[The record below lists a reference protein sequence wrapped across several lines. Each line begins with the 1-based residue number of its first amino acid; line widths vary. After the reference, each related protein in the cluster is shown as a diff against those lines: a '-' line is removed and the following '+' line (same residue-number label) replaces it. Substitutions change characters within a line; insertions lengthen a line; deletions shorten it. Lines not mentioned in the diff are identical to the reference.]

1 MKMVKSLL
9 LGAAAGLVAVAGAQA
24 ADLPVKAKP
33 IEYVKVCTAYGE
45 GFFYVPGTDTCIKI
59 GGYVRQ
65 DVYFGQ
71 AGGSFR
77 PDISTGVGRINR
89 IDTADAFWQTTE
101 ETSLDVRSQ
110 TEYGTLRAY
119 TRVGFRVRSD
129 TEEDGYNYNTRWFL
143 QLGGL
148 TAGKA
153 ASFFDYLN
161 GAFSFAIFEG
171 GGSNS
176 PYGRQLVAY
185 TFNWGGG
192 INSSVSIEDPG
203 SRRNAIWDGSNSTQ
217 NTLVVGALPGPILD
231 ASTGNVGSGGGIAI
245 GDYAANSV
253 PDIVSNIHI
262 EQAWGSA
269 QLMTATHQLRGGF
282 YGNNF
287 AVVPTAT
294 DSSFTGIAPRD
305 EFGWAVGGGF
315 MLNVPWNKGDKFWV
329 EATYEQGAPNYL
341 GLDSLS
347 TGNGSFNRFAGPAG
361 WSGQT
366 LNGVAIIPGRV
377 GFGWALDGVFA
388 NLSPSGAGLIE
399 SGLHLTTGWTVS
411 AAYEHVWTPA
421 IRTSIYG
428 NVTGVEFDSTS
439 KFILCNSKQSP
450 IRPASTGVAAGFG
463 VATIPGCN
471 PNFDIWQVGSRTIW
485 NPVANLDIGL
495 DVVYAQIDNHYDPNL
510 VRIFFPGAGGRQAGL
525 YAPASHESVVAA
537 MFRIQRNFWP

>member
-9 LGAAAGLVAVAGAQA
+9 LGTAAGLVAVAGAQA

-33 IEYVKVCTAYGE
+33 VEYVKVCSVYGE

-101 ETSLDVRSQ
+101 ETSLDVRTQ

-176 PYGRQLVAY
+176 PYGRQLIAY
-185 TFNWGGG
+185 TINWGGG

-203 SRRNAIWDGSNSTQ
+203 SRRNAIWDGSNSSQ
-217 NTLVVGALPGPILD
+217 NLLTIGGFPGPISD
-231 ASTGNVGSGGGIAI
+231 QSTGNVGSGGGLPI

-253 PDIVSNIHI
+253 PDVVSNVHI

-269 QLMTATHQLRGGF
+269 QIMAATHQLRGGF
-282 YGNNF
+282 YGNN
-287 AVVPTAT
+287 TAT
-294 DSSFTGIAPRD
+294 TDPTFTGIAPRD

-315 MLNVPWNKGDKFWV
+315 MLNLPWNQGDKFWV
-329 EATYEQGAPNYL
+329 EGTYTQGAPNYT

-347 TGNGSFNRFAGPAG
+347 TGNGTFQRFSGPSG
-361 WSGQT
+361 WLGQT
-366 LNGVAIIPGRV
+366 LGGTAIIPGSV
-377 GFGWALDGVFA
+377 AFGWALDGIFA
-388 NLSPSGAGLIE
+388 NLSPGGGLIE
-399 SGLHLTTGWTVS
+399 SGLHRVTAWTVS

-421 IRTSIYG
+421 IRTSLYG
-428 NVTGVEFDSTS
+428 NITGVDFDGTS
-439 KFILCNSKQSP
+439 KFILCNSPQSP
-450 IRPASTGVAAGFG
+450 IKTIAGTS
-463 VATIPGCN
+463 ATFANPTLAGCN
-471 PNFDIWQVGSRTIW
+471 PNFEIWQVGSRTIW
-485 NPVANLDIGL
+485 NPVPNFDLGV

-510 VRIFFPGAGGRQAGL
+510 VRILFPGAGGRQAGF
-525 YAPASHESVVAA
+525 YAPASHEGVVAA
-537 MFRIQRNFWP
+537 MVRLQRNFWP

>member
-9 LGAAAGLVAVAGAQA
+9 LGTAAGLVAAAAAQA

-33 IEYVKVCTAYGE
+33 IEYVKVCSVYGE
-45 GFFYVPGTDTCIKI
+45 GFFYIPGTDTCIKI

-65 DVYFGQ
+65 DVYIGQ

-77 PDISTGVGRINR
+77 PAISTGIGRMNR
-89 IDTADAFWQTTE
+89 VDTPNAFWQTTE

-129 TEEDGYNYNTRWFL
+129 TEEDGYNYNTRWFV

-192 INSSVSIEDPG
+192 LNSTISVEDPG
-203 SRRNAIWDGSNSTQ
+203 SRRNAIWDGSNAVE
-217 NTLVVGALPGPILD
+217 NTLVVGVVPGPILD
-231 ASTGNVGSGGGIAI
+231 ASTGNVGSGAGIAI

-262 EQAWGSA
+262 DQTWGSA
-269 QLMTATHQLRGGF
+269 QIMAATHELRANF
-282 YGNNF
+282 YGSNTQTLD
-287 AVVPTAT
+287 P
-294 DSSFTGIAPRD
+294 SYTGVAPRD
-305 EFGWAVGGGF
+305 KFGWAVGGGF
-315 MLNVPWNKGDKFWV
+315 MLNVPWNQGDKFWV
-329 EATYEQGAPNYL
+329 EATYTQGAPNYT
-341 GLDSLS
+341 GLDQLS
-347 TGNGSFNRFAGPAG
+347 TGNIAFNRFSGPPG
-361 WSGQT
+361 FTGTT
-366 LNGVAIIPGRV
+366 LGGTAIIPGRV
-377 GFGWALDGVFA
+377 GFGWGLDGVFA
-388 NLSPSGAGLIE
+388 NLSPSGLGLIE
-399 SGLHLTTGWTVS
+399 SGLHLVTAWTVS

-421 IRTSIYG
+421 IRTSLYG
-428 NVTGVEFDSTS
+428 NITGVDFDGTS
-439 KFILCNSKQSP
+439 KFILCNSPRSP
-450 IRPASTGVAAGFG
+450 IRPIGGTGATNLGVGFG
-463 VATIPGCN
+463 VPTLAGCN

-510 VRIFFPGAGGRQAGL
+510 IRINFPGLGGRQAGL
-525 YAPASHESVVAA
+525 YAPASHESVIGA
-537 MFRIQRNFWP
+537 MFRIQRNFYP